1 MIVSLAGGTG
11 SVKLLRGLSKLLK
24 PEELKIVGNVGDNF
38 WFYGLYICPDLDTV
52 MYGLSENLDLNRGW
66 GIKDD
71 TFNFMRQLSSLGYED
86 WFLIGDRDLTT
97 HVIRTYLLKKGNK
110 LDKVTRILCEN
121 YGVKQELLPCTNDP
135 LETWILTDLGE
146 MHLQEFWVKRKAKDK
161 VLGVKYKGSEK
172 AEVLKEA
179 LDYIFKA
186 KAIVIC
192 PANPISS
199 ISPILSLKSLR
210 ESLKG
215 KRVIAVSPIIGD
227 KPISGPAGKM
237 MEGLNLKVS
246 PFEVAKLY
254 SDFLKIFIVDKK
266 DKDYISKIKDLGIE
280 TLSEDIVMRNRED
293 EERLASFILSLFR

>member
-24 PEELKIVGNVGDNF
+24 PEELKIIGNVGDNF

-52 MYGLSENLDLNRGW
+52 MYGLSENLDLKRGW

-71 TFNFMRQLSSLGYED
+71 TFKFMSQLSSLGYED
-86 WFLIGDRDLTT
+86 WFLIGDRDLAT

-110 LDKVTRILCEN
+110 LDKVTRILCDK

-135 LETWILTDLGE
+135 LETWILTDIGE

-172 AEVLKEA
+172 AEALKEA
-179 LDYIFKA
+179 LDYIFES

-215 KRVIAVSPIIGD
+215 RRVIAISPIIGD
-227 KPISGPAGKM
+227 KPVSGPAGKM

-266 DKDYISKIKDLGIE
+266 DKDYIPKIKDLGIE
-280 TLSEDIVMRNRED
+280 ALSEDIIMKNRED